1 MAAQSRVLA
10 LDDRLASTPQ
20 GGARLKVEV
29 PMERP
34 PEHDRPESAVSERR
48 ASVDR
53 DGVRAIRVFLIGE
66 VRVYCDGLAQLLSSQ
81 PGVQLVGT
89 AAPTRDSIRQIAT
102 ARPDVVLVDSAT
114 ARRGDTVRLISATS
128 SKSHVI
134 AFAVRE
140 EEAEVLA
147 CAEAGVAGYVA
158 CDAFVQRAGVNP
170 AQRQLRRACMLATAG
185 CDPVPSNRGA
195 RARSGKC
202 AIAAADAARARDPR
216 ADRRRPDEQGDREGA
231 LNRADDRE
239 EPRAPHP
246 GRSSACLAAR
256 PLPRK
261 YASWDTDQPASRRV
275 VTKAYPIHGN
285 PDRLGRKDR
294 SLRFRLLA
302 LLLLPP
308 RDQASS
314 GRPGLPPRCTR

>member
-34 PEHDRPESAVSERR
+34 PELDRPESAVSERR

-53 DGVRAIRVFLIGE
+53 NDVRAIRVFLIGE

-158 CDAFVQRAGVNP
+158 CDASSNELASI
-170 AQRQLRRACMLATAG
+170 LR
-185 CDPVPSNRGA
+185 N
-195 RARSGKC
+195 
-202 AIAAADAARARDPR
+202 
-216 ADRRRPDEQGDREGA
+216 
-231 LNRADDRE
+231 
-239 EPRAPHP
+239 
-246 GRSSACLAAR
+246 
-256 PLPRK
+256 
-261 YASWDTDQPASRRV
+261 
-275 VTKAYPIHGN
+275 
-285 PDRLGRKDR
+285 
-294 SLRFRLLA
+294 
-302 LLLLPP
+302 
-308 RDQASS
+308 ASS
-314 GRPGLPPRCTR
+314 GELACSPRLAAILFRRIAGLARDQGSAQLPLLTPREREILELIDGGLMNKEIAKALSIELTTVKNHVHHILEKLGVSRRAAAAAKVRKLGHRSASIPRSRDQGVPDPLQSGSARQEGQIIAVPSPRPASSRPA